1 MNFTVVG
8 IGIGALLAL
17 TALIFDFWGFL
28 LMIVFMFIGAIIGRA
43 ADGKLDWRSVRDALS
58 GRRSSS

>member
-1 MNFTVVG
+1 MNFTVLG
-8 IGIGALLAL
+8 IGIGTVLAL
-17 TALIFDFWGFL
+17 TALIFSFWGFL
-28 LMIVFMFIGAIIGRA
+28 LMIIFMFVGAMLGRA